1 MSMNTVCELNKCAG
15 CMACTT
21 ICPKEAISIQDS
33 LSEYNAVIDSDKC
46 VDCNACHKVCQ
57 YNRKPVFR
65 KPLLWKQG
73 WAQDKTIRDHAS
85 SGGVAS
91 SIELSYIKN
100 GGVVY
105 SCSFINGDFRFIRV
119 DNEAELIKL
128 QGSKYVK
135 SNPDGVYKAIK
146 SDLQKERRVLFLG
159 LPCQVAA
166 VLNIC
171 GEHECLTTIDLICH
185 GSPSPKLLELFLKD
199 HRLSIS
205 DISSIEFRTKSKF
218 QLKPDQVALS
228 SPRITDYYT
237 MLFLNGTTYTENC
250 YSCGYARTERVSD
263 ITLGDSWGS
272 ELPIEEQKKGISLL
286 LIQTEKG
293 AQLVENSNLELF
305 DVDSDKAAANNHQLN
320 HPSVKNSNRAK
331 FFAEI
336 KKGKTFTKATITCFP
351 TQHFKNRIKK
361 VLISLRVMGGV
372 NHSVDYGIT
381 VTKKS

>member
-1 MSMNTVCELNKCAG
+1 MSMNTVCKLNMCAG

-21 ICPKEAISIQDS
+21 ICPKGAINVQDS

-46 VDCNACHKVCQ
+46 VDCNACHKICQ
-57 YNRKPVFR
+57 YNKQPIFR
-65 KPLLWKQG
+65 QPLLWKQG
-73 WAQDKTIRDHAS
+73 WAQDKEIRNRAS

-91 SIELSYIKN
+91 AIELSFIKN

-105 SCSFINGDFRFIRV
+105 SCTFSDGNFLFSRV
-119 DNEAELIKL
+119 EKEEGLTKL

-135 SNPDGVYKAIK
+135 SNPDGVYKSIK
-146 SDLQKERRVLFLG
+146 SDLQQKRQVLFLG

-166 VLNIC
+166 VLNYC
-171 GEHECLTTIDLICH
+171 GEYECLTTIDLICH
-185 GSPSPKLLELFLKD
+185 GSPSPKLLEMFLKD
-199 HRLSIS
+199 HRLSLSGIS
-205 DISSIEFRTKSKF
+205 DIEFRTKSKF

-272 ELPIEEQKKGISLL
+272 ELPMEEQKKGISLL

-293 AQLVENSNLELF
+293 VRLAEKSNLELF
-305 DVDSDKAAANNHQLN
+305 DVDSEKASANNHQLN
-320 HPSVKNSNRAK
+320 HPSVKNSNRDK

-336 KKGKTFTKATITCFP
+336 KKGKTFTKAAVICFP
-351 TQHFKNRIKK
+351 IQHMKNMIKK
-361 VLISLRVMGGV
+361 FLIALRLLG
-372 NHSVDYGIT
+372 H
-381 VTKKS
+381 K

>member
-1 MSMNTVCELNKCAG
+1 MMSMNTVCELNQCTG

-21 ICPKEAISIQDS
+21 ICPKEAVSIQDS

-57 YNRKPVFR
+57 CNTQPLLR

-73 WAQDKTIRDHAS
+73 WAQDKKIRDHAS

-91 SIELSYIKN
+91 SIELSFIKN

-146 SDLQKERRVLFLG
+146 SDLQKKRQVLFLG

-166 VLNIC
+166 VLNYC

-185 GSPSPKLLELFLKD
+185 GSPSPKLLEMFLKD
-199 HRLSIS
+199 QRLSLSGIS
-205 DISSIEFRTKSKF
+205 DIEFRTKAKF

-228 SPRITDYYT
+228 APRITDYYT

-250 YSCGYARTERVSD
+250 YSCGYAKTVRVSD

-272 ELPIEEQKKGISLL
+272 ELPMEEQKKGISLL
-286 LIQTEKG
+286 LIQTKKG
-293 AQLVENSNLELF
+293 AQLVENSNLKLLDIDIE
-305 DVDSDKAAANNHQLN
+305 KAVANNHQLN
-320 HPSVKNSNRAK
+320 RPSVKNSKREK
-331 FFAEI
+331 FFTEI
-336 KKGKTFTKATITCFP
+336 RKGKTFTKATIACFP
-351 TQHFKNRIKK
+351 SQHIKNSIKK
-361 VLISLRVMGGV
+361 VLISLRIMGGV

-381 VTKKS
+381 VTRK